1 MRQRKDLIEIFSTFL
16 QFESDR
22 PTLWAIDPRLHR
34 RMTRS
39 VEMEPRGSENFWA
52 VYWLRQYAQH
62 GDMQN
67 PIHRQPIDHL
77 AAYLQETCFWAVNRV
92 LPRVGVVQAKLSDCF
107 QVAIADVPKLL
118 AAFDLSKPTSLKTF
132 ANTVFGNCLRDYL
145 RQRQEID
152 ICGDWGL
159 LQKISRKRLL
169 DALVANNFNPVM
181 CDRYYLAWKALTT
194 NYSSTKSP
202 KLRAISAPDLE
213 TWQLILASFDRDRAE
228 FPLVTAATAKELEKL
243 LLDAAKKVRGYLYP
257 TINSL
262 NVKKGNDTETDG
274 ESDLVGNE
282 ASPMEY
288 LEEQE
293 TTAERQTQQQQMV
306 AVLHEAIS
314 KLDQPAQRL
323 LTLYYQDGATQQN
336 IATQLEIPQY
346 TVSRKLSKARETL
359 LKAILAWGQNT
370 LHIAPTSDVINSIS
384 ALLEEWLESFYA
396 RSDRPT
402 ESP

>member
-39 VEMEPRGSENFWA
+39 VEAEPRGSENFWA

-62 GDMQN
+62 GDIQN

-92 LPRVGVVQAKLSDCF
+92 LPRMGVIQAKLSDCF

-118 AAFDLSKPTSLKTF
+118 AAFDTSKPTSLKAF

-145 RQRQEID
+145 RQRREID
-152 ICGDWGL
+152 VCSDWGL

-169 DALVANNFNPVM
+169 DALIANNFSPAM

-194 NYSSTKSP
+194 NHSSANSP
-202 KLRAISAPDLE
+202 KLRTSATPDLE

-228 FPLVTAATAKELEKL
+228 FPLVTAATVKELEKL

-262 NVKKGNDTETDG
+262 NVSKGNDTEADW
-274 ESDLVGNE
+274 ESDLVGHE
-282 ASPMEY
+282 AAPMAY

-306 AVLHEAIS
+306 AVLNEAIS
-314 KLDQPAQRL
+314 KLDQPAQKL
-323 LTLYYQDGATQQN
+323 LMLYYRDGATQQN
-336 IATQLEIPQY
+336 IAAQLEIPQY
-346 TVSRKLSKARETL
+346 TVSRKLSRARETL

>member
-39 VEMEPRGSENFWA
+39 VETEPRGSENFWA

-62 GDMQN
+62 GDIRN

-92 LPRVGVVQAKLSDCF
+92 LPRMGVIQAKLSDCF

-118 AAFDLSKPTSLKTF
+118 AAFDTSKPTSLKAF

-145 RQRQEID
+145 RQRREID
-152 ICGDWGL
+152 VCSDWGL

-169 DALVANNFNPVM
+169 DALVANNFNPAI

-194 NYSSTKSP
+194 NHSSANSP
-202 KLRAISAPDLE
+202 KLRTSAAPDLE

-228 FPLVTAATAKELEKL
+228 FPLVTAATVKELEKL

-262 NVKKGNDTETDG
+262 NVSKGNDTEADW
-274 ESDLVGNE
+274 ESDLVGHE
-282 ASPMEY
+282 AAPMAY

-306 AVLHEAIS
+306 AVLNEAIS
-314 KLDQPAQRL
+314 KLDQPAQKL
-323 LTLYYQDGATQQN
+323 LMLYYRDGATQQN
-336 IATQLEIPQY
+336 IAAQLEIPQY
-346 TVSRKLSKARETL
+346 TVSRKLSRARETL